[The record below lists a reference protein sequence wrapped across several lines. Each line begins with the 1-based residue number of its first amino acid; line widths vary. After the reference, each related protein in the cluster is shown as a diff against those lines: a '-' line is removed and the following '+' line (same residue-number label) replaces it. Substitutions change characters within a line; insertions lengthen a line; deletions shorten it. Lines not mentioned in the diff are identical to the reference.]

1 VYGKPPTT
9 TTTAVHGTQYPAQTS
24 PRQVDV
30 SPRQPTFAAATF
42 QPNDAI
48 NGETQKAGSPA
59 QVSKLQP
66 PTVVETAGI
75 VNGEP
80 KKRDGMNGS
89 GTGDGHVQKDH
100 H

>member
-1 VYGKPPTT
+1 M
-9 TTTAVHGTQYPAQTS
+9 
-24 PRQVDV
+24 

-42 QPNDAI
+42 QPNDAV
-48 NGETQKAGSPA
+48 NGATQKAEVSP
-59 QVSKLQP
+59 QVSKLPP
-66 PTVVETAGI
+66 PTAVETANI
-75 VNGEP
+75 VNGET